1 MSTLAE
7 ILTRWEPV
15 IGLEVHVQLA
25 TDSKAFSSSGVS
37 FGQEPNT
44 LTDPVVLGLPGALP
58 VYNRRAA
65 ELALLLGLA
74 TRSTID
80 RDSRFDRKHY
90 FYPDLPKGYQITQNE
105 RPICVGGFIDVIIDD
120 ELRSI
125 PLTRIHLEEDAG
137 KLTHR
142 GATSLVDLNRAGV
155 PLVEVVSE
163 PEMHSADEA
172 AEFMRA
178 LHRLIRWLGVGEG
191 DMEKGQLRCDA
202 NVSVRRRGATEFGTR
217 TELKNINSFRFVHNA
232 IENEIMRQVDLLE
245 SGGRVMRETRL
256 WDADVGAS
264 QPMRSKE
271 LADDYRYFPDP
282 DLPPLVIDDAMWTTA
297 QANQPELPAQRY
309 LRLRR
314 DLGLPV
320 ADAAQLVVDRGIG
333 DYFDATLSGL
343 PNDPGAA
350 KLVANWM
357 LSSLQGTLNSRG
369 ANFATS
375 PFPATSLAELLAL
388 ILDGTISGKI
398 AKDVF
403 DKSIESGV
411 TPGAIV
417 ERDGLRQ
424 VSDEGALVTAAQTII
439 AANAG
444 MAQQYREGKASLL
457 GFFVGQLI
465 KATGGKANPKL
476 GAEIMK
482 RLLSQ
487 AE

>member
-1 MSTLAE
+1 MSSLAD

-44 LTDPVVLGLPGALP
+44 LTDPVVLGMPGALP

-90 FYPDLPKGYQITQNE
+90 FYPDLPKGYQITQNQ

-120 ELRSI
+120 ELRSF

-202 NVSVRRRGATEFGTR
+202 NVSVRKRGTSEFGTR
-217 TELKNINSFRFVHNA
+217 TELKNINSFRFVHAA
-232 IENEIMRQVDLLE
+232 IENEIVRQADLIE

-256 WDADVGAS
+256 WDADAGAS
-264 QPMRSKE
+264 QPMRSTE

-282 DLPPLVIDDAMWTTA
+282 DLPPLVIDDAMWNTA
-297 QANQPELPAQRY
+297 HEKKPELPAQRY

-314 DLGLPV
+314 DLGLSQ
-320 ADAAQLVVDRGIG
+320 ADAAQLVADRSIG
-333 DYFDATLSGL
+333 DYFDQVVSAL
-343 PNDPGAA
+343 PQDPGAA

-357 LSSLQGTLNSRG
+357 LSSLQGALNSRG
-369 ANFATS
+369 ESFATS
-375 PFPATSLAELLAL
+375 PFAASSLAELLAL

-411 TPGAIV
+411 TPAAIV
-417 ERDGLRQ
+417 QRDGLRQ
-424 VSDEGALVTAAQTII
+424 VSDEGALVAAAQTII
-439 AANAG
+439 AAHA
-444 MAQQYREGKASLL
+444 ASVASYREGKASLL
-457 GFFVGQLI
+457 GFFVGPLI

-482 RLLSQ
+482 RLLDS
-487 AE
+487 AG